1 MAEKRDST
9 DVAEAE
15 EKVSEKHPKLDEPD
29 DDDKPQDDNEE
40 ESDDD
45 IYDNGAGYVDE
56 NIFGK
61 YECKLSSIVIHIP
74 ALFSR
79 IWTSSSKKTLRIW
92 ATFLLGK
99 CWVLHI
105 KLKTCSIVPTSNL
118 CRNIQRLKNQLRQ

>member
-29 DDDKPQDDNEE
+29 DEDKPQDDNEE

-74 ALFSR
+74 AFLVVFELVLRRKNFAFELLFCLANAGFF
-79 IWTSSSKKTLRIW
+79 TLSSKHV
-92 ATFLLGK
+92 A
-99 CWVLHI
+99 
-105 KLKTCSIVPTSNL
+105 
-118 CRNIQRLKNQLRQ
+118 